1 MGGGGGTIKIGWE
14 GDLLGGFS
22 QVEGMSKLSVR
33 GRGLPPSFPVGEP
46 IYIYIYVYIYMYIY
60 ICIYIY
66 IYTIVLA
73 YVLIPL
79 ANHNSVIF
87 FVSQGTEK
95 LNKLPQ
101 AHKNP

>member
-1 MGGGGGTIKIGWE
+1 
-14 GDLLGGFS
+14 
-22 QVEGMSKLSVR
+22 
-33 GRGLPPSFPVGEP
+33 
-46 IYIYIYVYIYMYIY
+46 MYIY

>member
-1 MGGGGGTIKIGWE
+1 MGGGGYDKNWVGGGSTGGIFPGGGNEQTFSSWE
-14 GDLLGGFS
+14 G
-22 QVEGMSKLSVR
+22 
-33 GRGLPPSFPVGEP
+33 PPPIFPSRRTN

-101 AHKNP
+101 AHKKP